1 MSITTTFA
9 QLEQNASLRKA
20 FKLNIDG
27 VTYDISK
34 ELFGRDITIKF
45 PTGSSLFDIDSKID
59 VTQKAIPGGVASLDN
74 TGRVP
79 AAQLPSYVDDVLEF
93 ATLSVF
99 PVPGEKGKSYVD
111 ISTNKLYR
119 WSGTTYIYIT
129 SGAVDSVNGQT
140 GLVVIDDATTSSSG
154 LMSAS
159 DKLKLDNS
167 DPYHKTQTITSNN
180 SHRIDI
186 NTIPRFADNSAMS
199 RIINVKVL
207 DNDPTSNTFN
217 CWLNSE
223 AVITVA
229 VTNDSRYIDLYNS
242 YDQDVQVYITI
253 I

>member
-1 MSITTTFA
+1 MSIMTIFS
-9 QLEQNASLRKA
+9 QIEQNSSNRKA

-27 VTYDISK
+27 VTYNISK
-34 ELFGRDITIKF
+34 ELFDRDITIKF
-45 PTGSSLFDIDSKID
+45 PVGNSVFDIDSKLD
-59 VTQKAIPGGVASLDN
+59 VAQKAVPNGVATLDA
-74 TGRVP
+74 GGKVP
-79 AAQLPSYVDDVLEF
+79 SNQLPSYVDDVLEF
-93 ATLSVF
+93 NTLADFPAT
-99 PVPGEKGKSYVD
+99 GEKGKIYID
-111 ISTNKLYR
+111 KSTNKQYR
-119 WSGTTYIYIT
+119 WSGSSYTYIT

-140 GLVVIDDATTSSSG
+140 GLVVINEATTSSSG

-167 DPYHKTQTITSNN
+167 DPYHETQTIISNG
-180 SHRIDI
+180 SYRIDI
-186 NTIPRFADNSAMS
+186 NTISRFATNSAMN

-217 CWLNSE
+217 CWVNSE

-242 YDQDVQVYITI
+242 YDQDVQIYITI

>member
-1 MSITTTFA
+1 MSIMTIFA
-9 QLEQNASLRKA
+9 QIDQNSNNRKA

-45 PTGSSLFDIDSKID
+45 PMGSSVFDIDSKID
-59 VTQKAIPGGVASLDN
+59 VTQKAIPNGVASLD
-74 TGRVP
+74 GAGKVP
-79 AAQLPSYVDDVLEF
+79 AAQLPSYVDEVLEF
-93 ATLSVF
+93 DTLANF
-99 PVPGEKGKSYVD
+99 PTTGEKSKIYID
-111 ISTNKLYR
+111 KSTNKQYR
-119 WSGTTYIYIT
+119 WSGSSYVYIT

-140 GLVVIDDATTSSSG
+140 GIVVINEATTSSSG

-167 DPYHKTQTITSNN
+167 DPYHETQTIISN
-180 SHRIDI
+180 SSYRIDI
-186 NTIPRFADNSAMS
+186 NTIPRFADNSALN

-229 VTNDSRYIDLYNS
+229 VTNNSRYIDLYNS